1 MPPNIKGAGKR
12 MNTLRQLCKVCL
24 FSLEIASIMDSKV
37 NSTSKIYIGTKMTTA
52 PTPLI
57 YSRSN
62 VGGETYINSTPPQ
75 PPCTLSLPRP
85 RLLPVALSL
94 HFPVPFPN
102 ILLPPLPLPPSPS
115 FCVMILETA
124 RHRRRS
130 DDDTPVHSSDIHFV
144 PTPVPHDTSESLSL
158 RCAVAAA
165 LQRLYV
171 GAALV
176 ATAPSACLALVP

>member
-24 FSLEIASIMDSKV
+24 FSLEIASIMASKV
-37 NSTSKIYIGTKMTTA
+37 NSTNKIYIGKKMTTA

-62 VGGETYINSTPPQ
+62 VGGDTYINSTPPL
-75 PPCTLSLPRP
+75 PPCILSLPRP
-85 RLLPVALSL
+85 RLLLVALSLSL

-130 DDDTPVHSSDIHFV
+130 DADTPVHSSDIHLV

-158 RCAVAAA
+158 RCPVAV
-165 LQRLYV
+165 
-171 GAALV
+171 
-176 ATAPSACLALVP
+176 T